1 MLDRNTPESSALF
14 SLTKTKNGDDFT
26 DVPKA
31 KYNSQLLRRKL
42 SRAVKRAADAQHKFA
57 VALTSNPQNCSGGH
71 LADLVK
77 NRAHLLREMFD
88 EFDKLESGVVTLL
101 DLETVAMKLF
111 ITAESAYREQLIA
124 ARQPPIAARQL
135 PIAARQQPIAQQP
148 LIAARQR
155 LIAARQLLSAV
166 LLFTEATSQPHFA
179 GEGSAVRSWAFAL
192 NSFCIFGEEMQETD
206 TVRGVSSTAPA
217 ADAACFAHRT

>member
-1 MLDRNTPESSALF
+1 MF
-14 SLTKTKNGDDFT
+14 SLTKTTDGDDFT

-31 KYNSQLLRRKL
+31 EYNSKRL
-42 SRAVKRAADAQHKFA
+42 SDDLSDAVKRAVDAQHEFA
-57 VALTSNPQNCSGGH
+57 VALTSNPPNCSDDY

-77 NRAHLLREMFD
+77 NRADLLREMFD

-111 ITAESAYREQLIA
+111 IAAESAYREQLIA

-135 PIAARQQPIAQQP
+135 PIAARQQPIAQQR

-155 LIAARQLLSAV
+155 LIAARQLLIAV
-166 LLFTEATSQPHFA
+166 QTFIETTSRPHYA
-179 GEGSAVRSWAFAL
+179 GEGSAARSWAFAL

-217 ADAACFAHRT
+217 ADAACFAHRA